1 MAENIIAVDTAILKT
16 DVDSITAEIKGLRA
30 VRQKIDSEVQQSGAM
45 WDGTA
50 KQAFM
55 AAVQSDLAILDEITF
70 SLTDLTG
77 GTDDARTDYE
87 KCEQSVSD
95 IVSSIRI

>member
-16 DVDSITAEIKGLRA
+16 DVDSITAEINGLRT
-30 VRQKIDSEVQQSGAM
+30 VRQKIDSEVQQLGSM

-55 AAVQSDLAILDEITF
+55 AAVQSDLAILDDITA
-70 SLTDLTG
+70 SLTELTG
-77 GTDDARTDYE
+77 STDDARSDYE
-87 KCEQSVSD
+87 KCEENVSNF
-95 IVSSIRI
+95 VASIRI